1 MTTMEGTNRNRK
13 SPGRAKRLAELKSET
28 ARLESEAEQYRTA
41 AESALDQLDWCI
53 DYFNRSRQS
62 RIAKSLREN
71 CGQIRRRY
79 L

>member
-1 MTTMEGTNRNRK
+1 VTTMERTNRDGN
-13 SPGRAKRLAELKSET
+13 SAGRAERLAELKSET
-28 ARLESEAEQYRTA
+28 ARLVDEAEQYRTA